1 MNNYRFSGTMPEVG
15 LVQIDIE
22 AENVSK
28 AKAYLIE
35 NYDDFETI
43 GVSKL

>member
-15 LVQIDIE
+15 LVQVDIE
-22 AENVSK
+22 AKNVSE
-28 AKAYLIE
+28 AKKYLIE

-43 GVSKL
+43 AVSKI